1 MAKIILAGNIPYPV
15 PGGGQTAAGADGHPH
30 PFDFAQ
36 DRRLRCAR
44 PLPPLKSVPL
54 RNECVRP
61 LPLTPSPR
69 GGRTL
74 FRKRRTEAEK
84 PARFQH
90 HTSLPLG
97 EGYRGHG
104 SAAGPSGSARLS
116 QRSPLKRGKD
126 RWAGAFRALTKAHI
140 RNNIDNVKG
149 YYRKK
154 GNIFEGRPRRTPPQG
169 RARGRP
175 IPRRPGR
182 FPGPRR
188 CAGTGRGRRSG
199 LRRSPA
205 RC

>member
-36 DRRLRCAR
+36 DKRLRCAR

-61 LPLTPSPR
+61 LPLTPSPKGR
-69 GGRTL
+69 GDFVPQTPDRS
-74 FRKRRTEAEK
+74 RKTGAIST
-84 PARFQH
+84 PY
-90 HTSLPLG
+90 LPPLG

-116 QRSPLKRGKD
+116 QRSLLKRGKD

-140 RNNIDNVKG
+140 GNNIDNVKG

-169 RARGRP
+169 RARDRL